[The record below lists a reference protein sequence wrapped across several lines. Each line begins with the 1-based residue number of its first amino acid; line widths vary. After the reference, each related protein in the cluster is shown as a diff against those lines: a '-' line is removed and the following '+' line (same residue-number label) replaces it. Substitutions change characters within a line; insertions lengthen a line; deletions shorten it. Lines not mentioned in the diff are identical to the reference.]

1 MTLVTLENIC
11 RVLLNLIKR
20 LMFVMYK
27 SSFPLNVHA
36 VNIHILFNSPVTAG
50 SRSKFVLLPY
60 LFG

>member
-20 LMFVMYK
+20 LIFVMYK
-27 SSFPLNVHA
+27 SSFSLSVHT
-36 VNIHILFNSPVTAG
+36 VNIHILFSSPVTAG

>member
-1 MTLVTLENIC
+1 MNLVTLENIC
-11 RVLLNLIKR
+11 LVLLHLIKR
-20 LMFVMYK
+20 LIFVMYK

-36 VNIHILFNSPVTAG
+36 VNIYILLSSPVMAG

>member
-1 MTLVTLENIC
+1 
-11 RVLLNLIKR
+11 
-20 LMFVMYK
+20 MYK
-27 SSFPLNVHA
+27 SSFPLSVHA